1 MSNMRVTICLM
12 QIQKLLKI
20 EPATFAQFLK
30 DGQTRKKGKPR
41 RLREE
46 STRPIMS
53 MEYGQDMEPTT
64 KNNRNYVKFL
74 SGVTGSAKSR
84 I

>member
-46 STRPIMS
+46 SNS

-74 SGVTGSAKSR
+74 SGVTESAKSR